1 MSVLCPK
8 DRKTSLNSGSLLRG
22 DLPVQCCPDCEG
34 TWITAEDYEAWQEQQ
49 TPIEPSPAQLTD
61 RVEVHFKP
69 SPYDAKAA
77 LCPACNHYLAR
88 AKVNWSR
95 PFFVERCPNCGGIW
109 CDRGEW
115 QILERLGLHRTI
127 PVLFTQEWQA
137 QVRRHET
144 AEQEKQ
150 ATIDKLGPEVAA
162 QIFALAEV
170 LEDHPNGDFGVAYL
184 MRRFEQ

>member
-8 DRKTSLNSGSLLRG
+8 DRQTSLNPSSLLGG
-22 DLPVQCCPDCEG
+22 DLPAQCCPDCEG
-34 TWITAEDYEAWQEQQ
+34 IWIASDDYDAWQGQQ
-49 TPIEPSPAQLTD
+49 TPIEPTPDQLEQSVDIDFQPA
-61 RVEVHFKP
+61 
-69 SPYDAKAA
+69 PYDAKAA
-77 LCPACNHYLAR
+77 LCPACNHYLSR
-88 AKVNWSR
+88 AKVNWAR

-115 QILERLGLHRTI
+115 AILERLGLHRTI

-144 AEQEKQ
+144 LEQEKQ

-170 LEDHPNGDFGVAYL
+170 LENHPNGDFGVAYL
-184 MRRFEQ
+184 MRRFER